1 MWALVEN
8 NSITTTYARPTAIT
22 VGDVNYPANIMSIWT
37 ASELEAIGIYEVVKD
52 GTNRRDGKYYLN
64 GVETIAFAS
73 GVVTQSYGVAT
84 AKSLTNVLWTAEEDK
99 PPAFSTGDVKT
110 RGIKEEHKA
119 SVNHTAEGLLNPYD
133 WYTLRAASGGT
144 AVPSAVATYKTAIR
158 TKSNEMCTLIDN
170 AANVDALAALY
181 VFNDDDP
188 PVQPIGVWPTLEE

>member
-1 MWALVEN
+1 MWALVES
-8 NSITTTYARPTAIT
+8 NSVSKIYTRPTAIT
-22 VGDVNYPANIMSIWT
+22 VGDVNYPANIMSMWT

-64 GVETIAFAS
+64 GAETIAFAS

-99 PPAFSTGDVKT
+99 PPAFSTGDLKT

-119 SVNHTAEGLLNPYD
+119 DINYTAEGLLNQYD

-144 AVPSAVATYKTAIR
+144 AVPSAISTYQAAVRTKANEHTTAI
-158 TKSNEMCTLIDN
+158 D
-170 AANVDALAALY
+170 AASTVDALAALT
-181 VFNDDDP
+181 FD
-188 PVQPIGVWPTLEE
+188 WPNEPSV